1 MATEKINY
9 NGIEYTVTEDEG
21 AWIVEGP
28 TGEMQYPKIG
38 WSREAALDDYSH
50 LDDESYLSRQDEIE
64 SLVGGVAAYN
74 ADPFEIS
81 DSEIAA
87 EVYDTAMKYGVSKR
101 EANNLS
107 YAERQTGDWARWC
120 KMLGAEPEQLGVI
133 YVSRDVVYVKP
144 EDIEY

>member
-74 ADPFEIS
+74 ADAFQIENEEQAS
-81 DSEIAA
+81 
-87 EVYDTAMKYGVSKR
+87 EVYNVAMRYGVRKI

-107 YAERQTGDWARWC
+107 YAERQDGDWAHWC
-120 KMLGAEPEQLGVI
+120 KMLEAEPEQLSAI
-133 YVSRDVVYVKP
+133 YVSRDVIFVKP
-144 EDIEY
+144 EDIE